1 MAWENETKRYRTG
14 THRAVPP
21 EQTLARV
28 RPLLGEMGITR
39 IANITGLDRV
49 GLPVVMVCRPNSR
62 SVSVSQGK
70 GLALVAAKASG
81 VMEAIETYHAET
93 ITLPLR
99 FGSRAELA
107 NSVALVG
114 VDGLPRSQSHR
125 YRDDLQLLWIEARD
139 WLNNTSTWLPYE
151 IVSTNY
157 TLPCPRGSGCFA
169 ATTNGLASGNTL
181 MEAVAHGIYE
191 VVERDACTL
200 WKLGGAR
207 ARKSTGVDP
216 DSIDDLA
223 CRAVLARF
231 ADAGIEVRIWQAETE
246 LGLPVFLCLAAG
258 DGNDWA
264 DPEFGAGCHAAR
276 EIALVRA
283 LTEAAQARTT
293 FIAGARDDIGADLY
307 RHEAR
312 HRRREYCREL
322 MDGHSPAREFADVPT
337 FESESLAEDLDWCLA
352 RLRAAAIRQV
362 LVVDLTKKHLGV
374 PVVRVVIPGLE
385 GPFEHEQGDYV
396 PGTRARCMMGR
407 GFYGMAGV

>member
-1 MAWENETKRYRTG
+1 MASADDIKGYRAG

-21 EQTLARV
+21 ERTLARV

-39 IANITGLDRV
+39 IANITGLDRI

-62 SVSVSQGK
+62 SIAVSQGK
-70 GLALVAAKASG
+70 GLTLDAAKASG

-107 NSVALVG
+107 GSVPLVS
-114 VDGLPRSQSHR
+114 VDGLPRSQARR

-139 WLNNTSTWLPYE
+139 WPNGTSAWLPYE
-151 IVSTNY
+151 TVSTNY
-157 TLPCPRGSGCFA
+157 TLPMPPGSGCFA

-181 MEAVAHGIYE
+181 VEAIAHGIYE

-200 WKLGGAR
+200 WKLDRGR

-216 DSIDDLA
+216 NSIDDPA
-223 CRAVLARF
+223 CQAVLTQF
-231 ADAGIEVRIWQAETE
+231 ADAGIELRIWHAETD

-258 DGNDWA
+258 GDGDWA

-276 EIALVRA
+276 EIALLRA

-293 FIAGARDDIGADLY
+293 FIAGARDDIGAELY

-312 HRRREYCREL
+312 RRRREYCREL
-322 MDGHSPAREFADVPT
+322 TDAHTSTRAFAAVPT
-337 FESESLAEDLDWCLA
+337 FESESLADDLDWCLH
-352 RLRAAAIRQV
+352 RLRAAGIRQV
-362 LVVDLTKKHLGV
+362 LVVDLTKTHLGL

-385 GPFEHEQGDYV
+385 GPFDHEQGDYV
-396 PGTRARCMMGR
+396 PGERARLVARR
-407 GFYGMAGV
+407 GAPGMAAR